1 MTNSADGQFQPHLA
15 STGKAENTMSKDNA
29 MAENCYSAEL
39 QHWITVQMANQAL
52 AETLALPSEQLAKVQ
67 KLFAASALVSRTVAK
82 QPHLLAE
89 FISGETSQ
97 PLVPDLTTVNEAQ
110 AMTLLRQYR
119 HAGLCRVLA
128 DDVLRAQPVPVALAR
143 VSELADQ
150 LIQTAYQF
158 AWRELAAQW
167 GEPKDDQG
175 QVLPMLILGMGK
187 LGGGELNFSSD
198 IDLIFIYPQNG
209 MTSGGRRSCE
219 NQQFYTK
226 LGQKMIALLHQVTG
240 DGFVYRV
247 DMRLR
252 PFGDSGPLVLSFAAF
267 EDYYQEQGRDWERYA
282 MLKARIL
289 NPIEPFASELQS
301 MLKPF
306 VYRRYIDYSAI
317 ESLRRMKQLI
327 EQENR
332 RRNRVDN
339 IKLGAGGIRE
349 VEFIVQTLQ
358 LIRGGRI
365 PALQQPSIFKA
376 LAALVAEQILDAQ
389 AAAALQQDY
398 LLLRQVE
405 QWLQGIDDQQ
415 TQTLPTD
422 ALTRERL
429 VHAMKAKDWPSL
441 EQQIQQAM
449 QRIHLQ
455 FQQVIAQEEAP
466 EAEELMLG
474 RLLWDSELL
483 PAELAEH
490 LEWLAPDEAESLVA
504 QVQQFRQDCQKRS
517 VGPRGRELLAKLL
530 PSLLHLVAKEQANS
544 LVVSRV
550 LGVFR
555 QIVSRTAYLELLFEN
570 PKALLQLV
578 KLCGRSGW
586 VAEHLA
592 RYPML
597 LDELIDPEQLYQ
609 VATVADY
616 QDRLRQQLLRVSED
630 DLELLMETL
639 RQYKQ
644 AQQLRIA
651 AADIT
656 GILPLMKVSDHLTWL
671 AEAIMAKVVDLA
683 WQQMVE
689 KYGYPAGVKAGDD
702 KAFAVIAYGKLGG
715 LELGYGSD
723 LDLVFVH
730 QCDSLA
736 STSGDRAIDS
746 RQFYLKLVQRILH
759 LCTTRTA
766 SGVLYEIDT
775 RLRPSGNAGLL
786 TVHIETYADYLRQ
799 DAWTWE
805 HQALVRTRLIYGDAA
820 ISQRFAAIRAEIL
833 AKPRDIATLRHEVVE
848 MRQKLREHHGVHSQE
863 VKHKSGG
870 VVDLEFISQFL
881 VLAYANQYAELYTY
895 SDNIRILDAAAACGL
910 MSVDEASALQQAY
923 QQLRGVSHRETLQPA
938 DDSAR
943 PDLSLAEQ
951 AVQASWQRVLL

>member
-1 MTNSADGQFQPHLA
+1 MTEINAAFDQLSPELEQWVSHQLSMQELADDSAP
-15 STGKAENTMSKDNA
+15 
-29 MAENCYSAEL
+29 EL
-39 QHWITVQMANQAL
+39 KQ
-52 AETLALPSEQLAKVQ
+52 
-67 KLFAASALVSRTVAK
+67 LFAVSALLCRTVAR
-82 QPHLLAE
+82 QPALIQD
-89 FISGETSQ
+89 FVTGNVSQ
-97 PLVPDLTTVNEAQ
+97 PLVPDLQGVNEAD
-110 AMTLLRQYR
+110 AMRLLRQYR
-119 HAGLCRVLA
+119 NAGLCRVLA
-128 DDVLRAQPVPVALAR
+128 DDVLRAQPIATALAR
-143 VSELADQ
+143 VSALADA
-150 LIQTAYQF
+150 LINAAYSW
-158 AWRELAAQW
+158 AWHELAAQW
-167 GEPKDDQG
+167 GEPRDAQG
-175 QVLPMLILGMGK
+175 NIMPMLILGMGK

-198 IDLIFIYPQNG
+198 IDLIFIYPENG
-209 MTSGGRRSCE
+209 NTSGGRRSCE

-226 LGQKMIALLHQVTG
+226 LGQKIITLLHQVTG

-289 NPIEPFASELQS
+289 NPVEPFASELNS

-365 PALQQPSIFKA
+365 PSLQQPSIFQA
-376 LAALVAEQILDAQ
+376 FQSLANEGLLTSEQ
-389 AAAALQQDY
+389 AAALQQDY
-398 LLLRQVE
+398 QYLRQIE
-405 QWLQGIDDQQ
+405 QWLQGADDQQ
-415 TQTLPTD
+415 TQTLP
-422 ALTRERL
+422 AEPLARERL
-429 VHAMKAKDWPSL
+429 VLAMKAASWTSL
-441 EQQIQQAM
+441 EQDIQAAM
-449 QRIHLQ
+449 HRIHRQ
-455 FQQVIAQEEAP
+455 FQLVIAQDDQAEAD
-466 EAEELMLG
+466 ELLLG
-474 RLLWDSELL
+474 RLLWDSELA

-490 LEWLAPDEAESLVA
+490 VEWLVPADAEALVA
-504 QVQQFRQDCQKRS
+504 ELQLFKFDCQKRS
-517 VGPRGRELLAKLL
+517 VGPRGRELLAKLM
-530 PSLLHLVAKEQANS
+530 PSLLHVVAKEQANA
-544 LVVSRV
+544 LVVNRV
-550 LGVFR
+550 FGVFR

-570 PKALLQLV
+570 PRALQQLV

-586 VAEHLA
+586 LAEHLA

-609 VATVADY
+609 VATGADY
-616 QDRLRQQLLRVSED
+616 HDRLRLQLMRVPED

-671 AEAIMAKVVDLA
+671 AEALMSKVVELA

-689 KYGYPAGVKAGDD
+689 KYGYPAGINAGDA

-730 QCDSLA
+730 QCDSMA
-736 STSGDRAIDS
+736 ATSGDRAIDS

-766 SGVLYEIDT
+766 SGVLYDIDT

-786 TVHIETYADYLRQ
+786 TVHVETYGEYLRN

-805 HQALVRTRLIYGDAA
+805 HQALARTRLIYGDSTIAA
-820 ISQRFAAIRAEIL
+820 RFEQIRAEIL
-833 AKPRDIATLRHEVVE
+833 GQARDLSKLRQEVVE
-848 MRQKLREHHGVHSQE
+848 MRQKLREHHGVNSQE

-881 VLAYANQYAELYTY
+881 VLAYGHQFPALYTY

-910 MSVDEASALQQAY
+910 MSEAQAHDLQQAY

-938 DDSAR
+938 DGSAQ
-943 PDLSLAEQ
+943 PDLSAAEQ
-951 AVQASWQRVLL
+951 AVQASWQRVMLEAVVSHH

>member
-1 MTNSADGQFQPHLA
+1 MTEIKAALDKLSPELAQWVSHQLSMQELAVDSAP
-15 STGKAENTMSKDNA
+15 
-29 MAENCYSAEL
+29 EL
-39 QHWITVQMANQAL
+39 KQ
-52 AETLALPSEQLAKVQ
+52 
-67 KLFAASALVSRTVAK
+67 LFAVSALLCRTVAR
-82 QPHLLAE
+82 QPALIQD
-89 FISGETSQ
+89 FVTGNVSQ
-97 PLVPDLTTVNEAQ
+97 PLVPDLLGVNEAE
-110 AMTLLRQYR
+110 AMRLLRQYR
-119 HAGLCRVLA
+119 NAGLCRVLA
-128 DDVLRAQPVPVALAR
+128 DDALRAQPIATALAR
-143 VSELADQ
+143 VSALADA
-150 LIQTAYQF
+150 LINAAYGW
-158 AWRELAAQW
+158 AWRELAGQW
-167 GEPKDDQG
+167 GEPLDADG
-175 QVLPMLILGMGK
+175 SVMPMLILGMGK

-198 IDLIFIYPQNG
+198 IDLIFIYPENG
-209 MTSGGRRSCE
+209 NTSGGRRSCE

-226 LGQKMIALLHQVTG
+226 LGQKIISLLHQVTG

-289 NPIEPFASELQS
+289 NPVEPFASELNA

-365 PALQQPSIFKA
+365 PSLQQPSIFQA
-376 LAALVAEQILDAQ
+376 FQSLSQEGLLTNEQ
-389 AAAALQQDY
+389 AAALQQDY
-398 LLLRQVE
+398 QYLRQIE
-405 QWLQGIDDQQ
+405 QWLQGADDQQ
-415 TQTLPTD
+415 TQTLP
-422 ALTRERL
+422 AEPLARERL
-429 VHAMKAKDWPSL
+429 VLAMKAVDWASL
-441 EQQIQQAM
+441 EQDIQATM
-449 QRIHLQ
+449 QRIHQQ
-455 FQQVIAQEEAP
+455 FQLVIAQDEQAEAD
-466 EAEELMLG
+466 ELLLG
-474 RLLWDSELL
+474 RLLWDSELA

-490 LEWLAPDEAESLVA
+490 VEWLTPADAEALVA
-504 QVQQFRQDCQKRS
+504 ELQQFKGDCQKRS
-517 VGPRGRELLAKLL
+517 VGPRGRELLAKLM
-530 PSLLHLVAKEQANS
+530 PSLLHVVAKEQVNA
-544 LVVSRV
+544 LVLNRV
-550 LGVFR
+550 FGVFR

-570 PKALLQLV
+570 PRALQQLV

-586 VAEHLA
+586 LAEHLA

-609 VATVADY
+609 VASVADY
-616 QDRLRQQLLRVSED
+616 HDRLRLQLMRVPED

-671 AEAIMAKVVDLA
+671 AEALMSKVVELA

-689 KYGYPAGVKAGDD
+689 KYGYPAGINAGDA

-766 SGVLYEIDT
+766 SGVLYDIDT

-786 TVHIETYADYLRQ
+786 TVHIETYGEYLRQ

-805 HQALVRTRLIYGDAA
+805 HQALARTRLIYGDSA
-820 ISQRFAAIRAEIL
+820 IAERFEQIRAEIL
-833 AKPRDIATLRHEVVE
+833 GQPRDLNKLRQEVVE
-848 MRQKLREHHGVHSQE
+848 MRQKLREHHGVNSQE

-881 VLAYANQYAELYTY
+881 VLAYGQQFPELYAY

-910 MSVDEASALQQAY
+910 MSETEAHALQQAY

-938 DDSAR
+938 DGSSQ
-943 PDLSLAEQ
+943 PDLTAAEQ
-951 AVQASWQRVLL
+951 AVQASWQRVMLEAVASHH

>member
-1 MTNSADGQFQPHLA
+1 MTEIKAALDKLSPELEQWVSHQLSMQELAVDSAP
-15 STGKAENTMSKDNA
+15 
-29 MAENCYSAEL
+29 EL
-39 QHWITVQMANQAL
+39 KQ
-52 AETLALPSEQLAKVQ
+52 
-67 KLFAASALVSRTVAK
+67 LFAVSALLCRTVAR
-82 QPHLLAE
+82 QPALIQD
-89 FISGETSQ
+89 FVTGNVSQ
-97 PLVPDLTTVNEAQ
+97 PLVPDLQGVNEAE
-110 AMTLLRQYR
+110 AMRLLRQYR
-119 HAGLCRVLA
+119 NAGLCRVLA
-128 DDVLRAQPVPVALAR
+128 DDVLRAQPIATALAR
-143 VSELADQ
+143 VSALADA
-150 LIQTAYQF
+150 LINAAYGW

-167 GEPKDDQG
+167 GEPLDADG
-175 QVLPMLILGMGK
+175 SVMPMLILGMGK

-198 IDLIFIYPQNG
+198 IDLIFIYPENG
-209 MTSGGRRSCE
+209 NTSGGRRSCE

-226 LGQKMIALLHQVTG
+226 LGQKIISLLHQVTG

-289 NPIEPFASELQS
+289 NPVEPFASELNA

-365 PALQQPSIFKA
+365 PSLQQPSIFQA
-376 LAALVAEQILDAQ
+376 FQSLSQEGLLTNEQ
-389 AAAALQQDY
+389 AAALQQDY
-398 LLLRQVE
+398 QYLRQIE
-405 QWLQGIDDQQ
+405 QWLQGADDQQ
-415 TQTLPTD
+415 TQTLP
-422 ALTRERL
+422 AEPLARERL
-429 VHAMKAKDWPSL
+429 VLAMKAVDWASL
-441 EQQIQQAM
+441 EQDIQATM
-449 QRIHLQ
+449 QRIHQQ
-455 FQQVIAQEEAP
+455 FQLVIAQDEQAEAD
-466 EAEELMLG
+466 ELLLG
-474 RLLWDSELL
+474 RLLWDSELA

-490 LEWLAPDEAESLVA
+490 VEWLAPADAEALVA
-504 QVQQFRQDCQKRS
+504 ELQQFKGDCQKRS
-517 VGPRGRELLAKLL
+517 VGPRGRELLAKLM
-530 PSLLHLVAKEQANS
+530 PSLLHVVAKEQVNA
-544 LVVSRV
+544 LVLNRV
-550 LGVFR
+550 FGVFR

-570 PKALLQLV
+570 PRALQQLV

-586 VAEHLA
+586 LAEHLA

-609 VATVADY
+609 VASVADY
-616 QDRLRQQLLRVSED
+616 HDRLRLQLMRVPED

-671 AEAIMAKVVDLA
+671 AEALMSKVVELA

-689 KYGYPAGVKAGDD
+689 KYGYPAGINAGDA

-766 SGVLYEIDT
+766 SGVLYDIDT

-786 TVHIETYADYLRQ
+786 TVHIETYGEYLRQ

-805 HQALVRTRLIYGDAA
+805 HQALARTRLIYGDSA
-820 ISQRFAAIRAEIL
+820 IAERFEQIRAEIL
-833 AKPRDIATLRHEVVE
+833 GQSRDLAKLRQEVVE
-848 MRQKLREHHGVHSQE
+848 MRQKLREHHGVNSQE

-881 VLAYANQYAELYTY
+881 VLAYGQQFPELYAY
-895 SDNIRILDAAAACGL
+895 SDNIRILDAAAASGL
-910 MSVDEASALQQAY
+910 MTTAEAHALQQAY

-938 DDSAR
+938 DGSSQ
-943 PDLSLAEQ
+943 PDLTAAEQ
-951 AVQASWQRVLL
+951 AVQASWQRVMLEAVASHH

>member
-1 MTNSADGQFQPHLA
+1 MMQANSECMHTSPALQQWVSHQLEMQGF
-15 STGKAENTMSKDNA
+15 
-29 MAENCYSAEL
+29 SAEA
-39 QHWITVQMANQAL
+39 MPEL
-52 AETLALPSEQLAKVQ
+52 AQ
-67 KLFAASALVSRTVAK
+67 LFAASALLCRTVAR
-82 QPHLLAE
+82 QPE
-89 FISGETSQ
+89 VISDLVSGNQSQ
-97 PLVPDLTTVNEAQ
+97 PLAPDLTGKTEAE
-110 AMTLLRQYR
+110 AMSLLRQYR
-119 HAGLCRVLA
+119 NAGLCRVLA
-128 DDVLRAQPVPVALAR
+128 DDLLRAQPVTTALAR
-143 VSELADQ
+143 VSALADALINKAYHFAWHELA
-150 LIQTAYQF
+150 L
-158 AWRELAAQW
+158 QW
-167 GEPKDDQG
+167 GEPRDAHG
-175 QVLPMLILGMGK
+175 VVMPMLILGMGK

-198 IDLIFIYPQNG
+198 IDLIFIYPENG
-209 MTSGGRRSCE
+209 NTSGGRRSCE

-226 LGQKMIALLHQVTG
+226 LGQKIISLLHQVTG

-289 NPIEPFASELQS
+289 NPVEPFAAELNA

-365 PALQQPSIFKA
+365 PALQQPSIFHAFQA
-376 LAALVAEQILDAQ
+376 LEQEGLLSSEQ
-389 AAAALQQDY
+389 RGALQQDY
-398 LLLRQVE
+398 QYLRQIE
-405 QWLQGIDDQQ
+405 QWLQGMDDQQ
-415 TQTLPTD
+415 TQTLPSESL
-422 ALTRERL
+422 ARERL
-429 VHAMKAKDWPSL
+429 VLAMRCADWSEL
-441 EQQIQQAM
+441 FQQIQAAM
-449 QRIHLQ
+449 HRIHQQ
-455 FQQVIAQEEAP
+455 FQLVIAQDEQAEAD
-466 EAEELMLG
+466 ELLLG
-474 RLLWDSELL
+474 RLLWDSELS

-490 LEWLAPDEAESLVA
+490 IEWLTPADAEALVA
-504 QVQQFRQDCQKRS
+504 ELQQFKQDCQKRS
-517 VGPRGRELLAKLL
+517 VGPRGRELLAKLM
-530 PSLLHLVAKEQANS
+530 PSLLHIVAKEQVNAP
-544 LVVSRV
+544 VVSRV
-550 LGVFR
+550 FGVFR

-570 PKALLQLV
+570 PKALQQLV

-586 VAEHLA
+586 LAEHLA

-616 QDRLRQQLLRVSED
+616 HDRLRVQLMRVPED

-671 AEAIMAKVVDLA
+671 AEALMSKVVELA

-689 KYGYPAGVKAGDD
+689 KYGYPAGINAGDA

-730 QCDSLA
+730 QCDSVA

-766 SGVLYEIDT
+766 SGVLYDIDT

-786 TVHIETYADYLRQ
+786 TVHVETYGEYLRQ

-805 HQALVRTRLIYGDAA
+805 HQALARTRLIYGDSA
-820 ISQRFAAIRAEIL
+820 IAERFEQIRAEIL
-833 AKPRDIATLRHEVVE
+833 GQPRDLSKLRQEVVE
-848 MRQKLREHHGVHSQE
+848 MRQKLREHHGVDSQE

-881 VLAYANQYAELYTY
+881 VLAYGHQFPALYTY
-895 SDNIRILDAAAACGL
+895 SDNIRILDAAAASGL
-910 MSVDEASALQQAY
+910 MTQAQAFDLQQAY
-923 QQLRGVSHRETLQPA
+923 QQLRGISHRETLKPA
-938 DDSAR
+938 DGSLQPDISA
-943 PDLSLAEQ
+943 AEQ
-951 AVQASWQRVLL
+951 AVQASWQQVFHEV